1 MHERTVFRVRWITL
15 VVIMIAGASVIAG
28 CTSAPPGG
36 SAPAG
41 QETPVTPQETAKE
54 TTAAEPA
61 ATQETDIPVQTL
73 APMVTV
79 NRPAGGSVKV
89 VDWNLLK
96 PFLPGA
102 PAGWTAQD
110 PDGSDIADLDTTWS
124 IASRSYSGGAD
135 RQADVSVMDS
145 AYYDVGAWTG
155 WAGLSAST
163 TADGYVKAGTVA
175 GFPSWESYD
184 KSSNTYDTWVN
195 LDNRFMVTVSI
206 TNGSKAD
213 LDSFVNA
220 INYAGIAAL
229 K

>member
-1 MHERTVFRVRWITL
+1 V
-15 VVIMIAGASVIAG
+15 
-28 CTSAPPGG
+28 
-36 SAPAG
+36 
-41 QETPVTPQETAKE
+41 
-54 TTAAEPA
+54 EPA
-61 ATQETDIPVQTL
+61 ATQETEIPVQTL

-79 NRPAGGSVKV
+79 NRPAAGSVKA

-96 PFLPGA
+96 PFLPAA

-110 PDGSDIADLDTTWS
+110 PDGSNIADLDTTWS
-124 IASRSYSGGAD
+124 IASRSYSGGSD

-145 AYYDVGAWTG
+145 AYFDVGAWTG
-155 WAGLSAST
+155 WAGLSAAT
-163 TADGYVKAGTVA
+163 TADGYVRSGTVA
-175 GFPSWESYD
+175 GYPTWESYD
-184 KSSNTYDTWVN
+184 KSSNSYDTWVN

>member
-1 MHERTVFRVRWITL
+1 MHERTLFHLRWITI
-15 VVIMIAGASVIAG
+15 VVIMIAVFSIIAG
-28 CTSAPPGG
+28 CASTAPSGG
-36 SAPAG
+36 SAPA
-41 QETPVTPQETAKE
+41 QQATLVTTPE
-54 TTAAEPA
+54 TTAPN
-61 ATQETDIPVQTL
+61 QEVTGETAVPLQTL

-79 NRPAGGSVKV
+79 NRPAAGSVKA

-96 PFLPGA
+96 PFLPNA

-110 PDGSDIADLDTTWS
+110 PDGSNIADLDTSWS

-135 RQADVSVMDS
+135 RQADVGLMDS

-155 WAGLSAST
+155 WAGLSAAT
-163 TADGYVKAGTVA
+163 TADGYVKTGTVA

-184 KSSNTYDTWVN
+184 TSSNSYDTWVN

-213 LDSFVNA
+213 LDSFVNS